1 MRLCIKQVNSSGIH
15 ALLIHLVYQLM
26 SRKMNESLFI
36 CQIKTSRVFLLYT
49 CIFSLYFLSFTH
61 FFARK
66 MLKSSSS
73 RKLKV
78 ALFNSQLAMFS
89 SQCSIWCNVAVE
101 WAVLFLF
108 FLLLFYESFFHS
120 TRVSEWMY
128 HFVFYIYKKELSTL
142 FSSLYFICV
151 RGVLAEVYF

>member
-1 MRLCIKQVNSSGIH
+1 MNPCSSVRSKQVECFYSI
-15 ALLIHLVYQLM
+15 LV
-26 SRKMNESLFI
+26 F
-36 CQIKTSRVFLLYT
+36 FPF
-49 CIFSLYFLSFTH
+49 IFSHLLT

-66 MLKSSSS
+66 ILKSSSS